1 MEGKLDKYQ
10 EEIIHDN
17 SDRLLVVAGAGSGKT
32 FTIVNKI
39 KYLIEECGYKPN
51 EILCISF
58 TNETVNN
65 LINRVGYKID
75 CFTFHKLAL
84 EIINDNK
91 ITIRVAK
98 DDMLEY
104 LVNEYF
110 NCLIYIYHYE
120 KYVCEY
126 LNYDYS
132 YDDIKVLYKE
142 EFKAFVNSII
152 SFIKTIKA
160 YNHNINNFYNYQSIV
175 HDNERYK
182 SYLIIVFHIYLL
194 YQEELRSINSID
206 FDDMIVLAS
215 NLVKNNKFKRNYKYL
230 IIDEFQDT
238 SIIRYQLIKEII
250 DKSGSKL
257 MCVGDDYQSIYSFTG
272 CTLDIFINFRKY
284 FDNSRIIFLKNT
296 YRNSME
302 LIKIAYKFIKKN
314 RYQLKKNL
322 KAMFTYKNPI
332 KLINYYDSSYKYK
345 FYLLL
350 EYLYKN
356 NLKEVMI
363 LGRYNNDIYELMDEV
378 KYKDLN
384 LKYLTVHKAK
394 GLESENIILINMV
407 DKVLGF
413 PSKLEHIDI
422 YKKIFSSNEKYPFA
436 EERRLFYVALT
447 RAKKN
452 VFIMNNK
459 NKESLFIKEIK
470 SKTIELKL

>member
-1 MEGKLDKYQ
+1 
-10 EEIIHDN
+10 
-17 SDRLLVVAGAGSGKT
+17 
-32 FTIVNKI
+32 
-39 KYLIEECGYKPN
+39 
-51 EILCISF
+51 
-58 TNETVNN
+58 
-65 LINRVGYKID
+65 
-75 CFTFHKLAL
+75 
-84 EIINDNK
+84 
-91 ITIRVAK
+91 
-98 DDMLEY
+98 
-104 LVNEYF
+104 
-110 NCLIYIYHYE
+110 
-120 KYVCEY
+120 
-126 LNYDYS
+126 
-132 YDDIKVLYKE
+132 
-142 EFKAFVNSII
+142 
-152 SFIKTIKA
+152 
-160 YNHNINNFYNYQSIV
+160 
-175 HDNERYK
+175 
-182 SYLIIVFHIYLL
+182 
-194 YQEELRSINSID
+194 
-206 FDDMIVLAS
+206 
-215 NLVKNNKFKRNYKYL
+215 
-230 IIDEFQDT
+230 
-238 SIIRYQLIKEII
+238 
-250 DKSGSKL
+250 
-257 MCVGDDYQSIYSFTG
+257 
-272 CTLDIFINFRKY
+272 
-284 FDNSRIIFLKNT
+284 
-296 YRNSME
+296 ME

-363 LGRYNNDIYELMDEV
+363 LGRYNNDINELMDEV

-447 RAKKN
+447 RAKGN

-459 NKESLFIKEIK
+459 NKESIFIKEIK